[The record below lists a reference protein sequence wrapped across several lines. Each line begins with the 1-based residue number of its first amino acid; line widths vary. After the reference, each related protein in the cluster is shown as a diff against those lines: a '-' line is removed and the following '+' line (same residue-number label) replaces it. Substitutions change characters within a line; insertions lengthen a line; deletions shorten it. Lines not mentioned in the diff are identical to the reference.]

1 MTLKLIVENDR
12 NELNVYDFDG
22 NYIAA
27 GRSSNNDLV
36 LNERNIS
43 RHHFQLEIVD
53 NRIIIED
60 RGSYNR
66 TFVND
71 REISEKMEIFVG
83 DIISIGDYN
92 IYLEQDED
100 SALKTASTAKSSK
113 KTALDNLLLA
123 KSGYIGGKTFPLK
136 GAETVIGSHVSADVY
151 LYGPEIPAMHSKL
164 IFDGNM
170 YLLVK
175 GDYKGRYSLVV
186 NDMEIDSVDMRHG
199 DEVKVGDFIF
209 EFIEKGAEYDPVP
222 YQIIAEEARKE
233 KLRKDIKGNK
243 IKSVR
248 DEEITEITQVKKVGS
263 KWSFYVAVGAGALVV
278 IAAIV
283 AAIFVFMRSSKE
295 DPEGLGMKKIYRI
308 TIIKNEKSSG
318 TDRVA

>member
-12 NELNVYDFDG
+12 NELNVHDFDG

-36 LNERNIS
+36 LNERNVS

-60 RGSYNR
+60 RGSYNK

-83 DIISIGDYN
+83 DVISIGDYN

-123 KSGYIGGKTFPLK
+123 KSGYIGGKTSF
-136 GAETVIGSHVSADVY
+136 AEFSTAERY
-151 LYGPEIPAMHSKL
+151 LVDLRLEMH
-164 IFDGNM
+164 
-170 YLLVK
+170 
-175 GDYKGRYSLVV
+175 
-186 NDMEIDSVDMRHG
+186 
-199 DEVKVGDFIF
+199 
-209 EFIEKGAEYDPVP
+209 
-222 YQIIAEEARKE
+222 EAQRDANRAV
-233 KLRKDIKGNK
+233 LALAA
-243 IKSVR
+243 VR
-248 DEEITEITQVKKVGS
+248 GH
-263 KWSFYVAVGAGALVV
+263 F
-278 IAAIV
+278 
-283 AAIFVFMRSSKE
+283 
-295 DPEGLGMKKIYRI
+295 
-308 TIIKNEKSSG
+308 
-318 TDRVA
+318 